1 MTMAVRSIQVAG
13 AIFLAALTA
22 GCAGDNGSGM
32 RGVAEFPPSSRRGTD
47 SEFRNGSIM
56 DIVGGRQIGNAR
68 IGNPADQVVT
78 GAVNRHLWQ
87 ASLDTLGFL
96 PIASTDPF
104 AGVIATDWGT
114 APDSPG
120 ERFKVTAFISDQAL
134 TPQSLR
140 VAVFRER
147 LDGGAWVSAPV
158 AEDTPRRLEDAIL
171 VRARQLRIAER
182 EAQG

>member
-1 MTMAVRSIQVAG
+1 MNASRIAALSLIA
-13 AIFLAALTA
+13 LAAGCSNGIRATA
-22 GCAGDNGSGM
+22 D
-32 RGVAEFPPSSRRGTD
+32 FPPVDRREANPMR
-47 SEFRNGSIM
+47 SPGSIM
-56 DIVGGRQIGNAR
+56 DIAGGRQVGGVGIGSPS
-68 IGNPADQVVT
+68 GQLVT

-104 AGVIATDWGT
+104 AGVIATDWGA
-114 APDSPG
+114 APDAPG
-120 ERFKVTAFISDQAL
+120 ERFKVTAFISDSAL
-134 TPQSLR
+134 TPQALR